1 MEKVPLGKA
10 PVVTEVTPVL
20 QVSACR
26 TPQHRVEGPA
36 PGPRAAGVES
46 TAGFCPSPLGAPEEE
61 VRGPGLSERP
71 PRGVAGFGVGE
82 ADGSQVWGVSLGK
95 QWEGTGRHEGRQV
108 GGACGEQAWE
118 LSGGCLG
125 SGWMTVE
132 SRSGGPHGGVL
143 PSTALLV
150 QPSLG
155 EGGGGQDSGRRAVVI
170 RLVLKTRSC
179 GSIRGGCAEDVAP
192 PGS

>member
-46 TAGFCPSPLGAPEEE
+46 TAGFCPSPLEAPEEE
-61 VRGPGLSERP
+61 VRAPGLSERP

-82 ADGSQVWGVSLGK
+82 ADGSQVWGVSGGK
-95 QWEGTGRHEGRQV
+95 QWEGTGGILSKGGLRQGALSKGHYGSSEGDQ
-108 GGACGEQAWE
+108 
-118 LSGGCLG
+118 
-125 SGWMTVE
+125 M
-132 SRSGGPHGGVL
+132 
-143 PSTALLV
+143 
-150 QPSLG
+150 PSLHLQQWTG
-155 EGGGGQDSGRRAVVI
+155 PSSLCRVSGNSPSS
-170 RLVLKTRSC
+170 LPPTPQSTHRSC
-179 GSIRGGCAEDVAP
+179 C
-192 PGS
+192 